1 MKDYSDLELSNKN
14 TEIEIEEKLNSKLG
28 ISLDFLK
35 KELCSYMTNNAES
48 LSKEIKCIFPFSDY
62 SKMIEDQKDIELF
75 LTEEA
80 TKCDNW
86 TLYQISPTDDLINFT
101 FACLPVNEDFE
112 FKGHV
117 FVSLNGKIKHV
128 FANNED

>member
-14 TEIEIEEKLNSKLG
+14 TEIEIEEKVNSKLG
-28 ISLDFLK
+28 ISLISLK
-35 KELCSYMTNNAES
+35 KELCNYVNNNAEA
-48 LSKEIKCIFPFSDY
+48 LSKDVKCIFPFGDY
-62 SKMIEDQKDIELF
+62 SKMLEDKKDIVVF

-80 TKCDNW
+80 TKYDNW
-86 TLYQISPTDDLINFT
+86 SLYKISPIDDLINFT

-128 FANNED
+128 FANNDD